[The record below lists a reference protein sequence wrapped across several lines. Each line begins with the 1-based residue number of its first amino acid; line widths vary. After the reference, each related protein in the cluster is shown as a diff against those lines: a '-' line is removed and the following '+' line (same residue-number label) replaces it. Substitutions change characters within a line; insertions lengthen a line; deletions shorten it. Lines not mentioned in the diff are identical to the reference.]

1 MASYSSSY
9 DLSSVTHSQ
18 YGAKGGSWGG
28 ATNQGTNDG
37 DNNAYYIGHG
47 QWSSTGGWDN
57 FRPRLYFTIPSTLLI
72 SGTSRLTVK
81 IASGQ
86 AWTPGYMRAYLST
99 KNTTNSDTKHIVGSS
114 STAADRLAMSYLYSD
129 IEGTTQQTASMSLSS
144 GKTKYCYLIFD
155 YAFQAGTTYY
165 IYMLPY
171 DSNSADINSYSF
183 SNTWGQPRNLS
194 SSWTQVV
201 LNYNNGAVRIN
212 IDGTDTGWR
221 LAIPYI
227 NIDGTDSGW
236 RQAIP
241 YVNTDGTNTG
251 WQICG

>member
-1 MASYSSSY
+1 MATYSSSY

-18 YGAKGGSWGG
+18 YGTRGNSWTNT
-28 ATNQGTNDG
+28 TNQGTNDG

-47 QWSSTGGWDN
+47 QWNNGSWDN
-57 FRPRLYFTIPSTLLI
+57 FRPRLYFKIPSTLQM

-81 IASGQ
+81 IVSGQ

-99 KNTTNSDTKHIVGSS
+99 KNTTTSDTKYIVGSS

-144 GKTKYCYLIFD
+144 GKTKACYLIFD
-155 YAFQAGTTYY
+155 YEFKAGTTYY

-171 DSNSADINSYSF
+171 DSNSAGIDSWSF
-183 SNTWGQPRNLS
+183 SNTWGQPRNLN
-194 SSWTQVV
+194 SSWTQVI

-212 IDGTDTGWR
+212 IDGTADGWR
-221 LAIPYI
+221 LAIPYV
-227 NIDGTDSGW
+227 NIDGTADGW
-236 RQAIP
+236 KQAIP
-241 YVNTDGTNTG
+241 YINTNGTADG
-251 WQICG
+251 WKISS